1 MAVFIKRP
9 DKTNLQMWLKGRER
23 LTAKEASIS
32 GWDDESVL
40 FFKW

>member
-23 LTAKEASIS
+23 LTGKEASIL

-40 FFKW
+40 YFKW